1 MGNDMI
7 DYIGDNEIPVFIING
22 FLEAGKTSFIQYTMS
37 EEYFQIEGN
46 TLLIVCEEGEVEYQ
60 SSELARA
67 HTKLVQ
73 IENEEDLEPGRMEEL
88 RQSFNA
94 ERVIIEYNGMWDPT
108 KLVLPEGWV
117 LYQQITIFNGATLT
131 TYLNNMKALMG
142 PMLRNTELCIVNRCD
157 DRQETELLDWKR
169 KLRPMLVSESA
180 IVMENKY
187 GEIPLETLPEELPYD
202 LEAPVIEIKP
212 EDFGIWFFDAKDN
225 PDRYK
230 GKIVSFTACIM
241 RSRNFQEDCFV
252 PGRMAMT
259 CCEADMTFIGF
270 IAHYADI
277 DAFPNHGWVK
287 LRAKMDVRYQK
298 EYGGEGPFLEVI
310 DMSLTGEIKEPV
322 AF

>member
-1 MGNDMI
+1 MI
-7 DYIGDNEIPVFIING
+7 DYIDDNEIPVFIING
-22 FLEAGKTSFIQYTMS
+22 FLEAGKTAFIQYTMS

-46 TLLIVCEEGEVEYQ
+46 TLLIVCEEGEVEYKK
-60 SSELARA
+60 A
-67 HTKLVQ
+67 
-73 IENEEDLEPGRMEEL
+73 DLEKCHAKLCIIEDEADLKPAYLEEL
-88 RQSFNA
+88 RKSFDA

-108 KLVLPEGWV
+108 KLKLPEGWV
-117 LYQQITIFNGATLT
+117 LYQQVTIFDGTTLT
-131 TYLNNMKALMG
+131 SYLNNMKALMG

-157 DRQETELLDWKR
+157 GKEESELLDWKR
-169 KLRPMLVSESA
+169 KLRPMLGSDTA

-202 LEAPVIEIKP
+202 VNAPVIEIKP

-241 RSRNFQEDCFV
+241 KSKRFGEDCFV

-270 IAHYADI
+270 MAHYADLS
-277 DAFPNHGWVK
+277 AFTNHAWVK
-287 LRAKMDVRYQK
+287 LRAKVDVRYQK
-298 EYGGEGPFLEVI
+298 EYGGEGPFLEII

-322 AF
+322 GF

>member
-1 MGNDMI
+1 MI
-7 DYIGDNEIPVFIING
+7 DYIDDNEIPVFIING
-22 FLEAGKTSFIQYTMS
+22 FLEAGKTSFIQYTMG
-37 EEYFQIEGN
+37 EEYFRIDGN
-46 TLLIVCEEGEVEYQ
+46 TLLIVCEEGEVSYQ
-60 SSELARA
+60 KEELASA
-67 HTKLVQ
+67 HTRLVQ
-73 IENEEDLEPGRMEEL
+73 IDDESELDPDRMEEL
-88 RQSFNA
+88 RKSFDA

-108 KLVLPEGWV
+108 RLRFPEGWV
-117 LYQQITIFNGATLT
+117 LYQQITIFDGSTLT
-131 TYLNNMKALMG
+131 SYLNNMKALMG

-157 DRQETELLDWKR
+157 GKSESELLDWKR

-202 LEAPVIEIKP
+202 VNAPVIEIKP

-241 RSRNFQEDCFV
+241 KSKRFAEDCFV

-270 IAHYADI
+270 MAHYADLG
-277 DAFPNHGWVK
+277 AFMNHAWVK
-287 LRAKMDVRYQK
+287 LRAKVDVRYQK
-298 EYGGEGPFLEVI
+298 EYGGEGPFLEII

-322 AF
+322 GF